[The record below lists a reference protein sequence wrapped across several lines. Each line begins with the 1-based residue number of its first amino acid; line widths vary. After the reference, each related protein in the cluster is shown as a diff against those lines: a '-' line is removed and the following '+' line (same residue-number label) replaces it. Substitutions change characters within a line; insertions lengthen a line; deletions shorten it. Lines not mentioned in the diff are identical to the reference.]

1 MVDKAVRKSSRQLL
15 QRRVYKL
22 PQRIF
27 VTEEDGNSTT
37 EACIGF
43 LCKGPFGMRSRQKRV
58 VSAVYQDAMWF
69 NGVGGWPVGDTHT
82 LLSILMGNKSI
93 ISSIFLLWARRTV

>member
-37 EACIGF
+37 EACIAF
-43 LCKGPFGMRSRQKRV
+43 LCEGPFGMRSRQKRV

-69 NGVGGWPVGDTHT
+69 NGVGDWLGLGEA
-82 LLSILMGNKSI
+82 I
-93 ISSIFLLWARRTV
+93 IFI